1 MLGYVPWPVADVEPE
16 SNVVAQVM
24 NESANTVYIDVHSY
38 SELII
43 SSYGWTRANHPRAAE
58 YRDVGG
64 RIQTAIRNSGGKTWT
79 EGPTA
84 QVLYQASGT
93 TIDYADDRG
102 ALGICFELRPGR
114 WGGGGF
120 APPASDILPGAMEC
134 YEGLLAAIDY
144 AKSYEPPVPTPAP
157 PPGTWQLTGTGCEM
171 SGNCIQSKNHP
182 SNYGNSESCNVEL
195 FGDIPLR
202 VDAFDTESRYD
213 ILTIGGSSYSG
224 TSGPSNG
231 AYSGSIAWNS
241 DSSVVRSGWK
251 LCRTD

>member
-1 MLGYVPWPVADVEPE
+1 
-16 SNVVAQVM
+16 M
-24 NESANTVYIDVHSY
+24 NESDNTVYIDVHSY

-64 RIQTAIRNSGGKTWT
+64 RIQAAIRNSGGKTWT

-120 APPASDILPGAMEC
+120 APPASDILPGSKEC

-144 AKSYEPPVPTPAP
+144 AKNPPAPTPAP
-157 PPGTWQLTGTGCEM
+157 VKDPSKCPWHGCFWGCDGE
-171 SGNCIQSKNHP
+171 NCEHCERCP
-182 SNYGNSESCNVEL
+182 
-195 FGDIPLR
+195 
-202 VDAFDTESRYD
+202 
-213 ILTIGGSSYSG
+213 
-224 TSGPSNG
+224 
-231 AYSGSIAWNS
+231 
-241 DSSVVRSGWK
+241 
-251 LCRTD
+251 